1 MYVLWRSMYM
11 NVVGVKISGYKNL
24 SHVQINFNHIT
35 SLVSVNNY
43 GKSNVLTGLVFGFRF
58 IQNSEEEKDRMMSQ
72 NNLKPLNRYNTNEC
86 FSFEVEF
93 SYQEQIIKYGYSFDW
108 NKKEIIEEHLMIRES
123 SQKFTNYIKRNIEA
137 YYKPSL
143 TGACNKNIK
152 IEKNELVINK
162 LKAFDDLFY
171 LDIIK
176 EINQVRMYIDRHF
189 DVSRSYGRLYTY
201 KNEKNNLKY
210 NLANDN
216 NIPMILFEIKK
227 SYPNK
232 YQLIINTFKKLFTN
246 IQSMEILEVEA
257 KMNKD
262 NEDLLFGK
270 FYTIAII
277 DKNIEQPI
285 DFLLMS
291 DGARK
296 ILLVLTNL
304 VLAEINQYSLV
315 AIEEPENSLNPKI
328 LQEYLIILNSFTEH
342 TKIMITSHSPYLV
355 NYLPPENIYLGLP
368 NENGLA
374 VFAKVKD
381 SMVNKVMDDA
391 EKLNMYTGDYLFD
404 LMSGGEEGLKQIEK
418 YVK

>member
-1 MYVLWRSMYM
+1 M

-123 SQKFTNYIKRNIEA
+123 SQKFTNYIKRSIEA

-171 LDIIK
+171 LDVIK

-189 DVSRSYGRLYTY
+189 DVNRSFGRFYIY
-201 KNEKNNLKY
+201 KNEKNDLKY

-216 NIPMILFEIKK
+216 NIPTILFEIKN

-262 NEDLLFGK
+262 DEDLLFGK

-277 DKNIEQPI
+277 DKNIKQPI

-368 NENGLA
+368 NEKGLA
-374 VFAKVKD
+374 DFAKVKD

-418 YVK
+418 YVQ

>member
-1 MYVLWRSMYM
+1 M
-11 NVVGVKISGYKNL
+11 NVIGVKISGYKNL

-43 GKSNVLTGLVFGFRF
+43 GKSNVLTGLIFGFRF

-72 NNLKPLNRYNTNEC
+72 NNLKPLNQYNANEC

-93 SYQEQIIKYGYSFDW
+93 SYQEHLIKYGYSFDW

-123 SQKFTNYIKRNIEA
+123 SQKFTNYIKRSIEA

-176 EINQVRMYIDRHF
+176 EINQVRMYIDKHF
-189 DVSRSYGRLYTY
+189 DVSRSFGRFYIY
-201 KNEKNNLKY
+201 KNEKNDLKY

-216 NIPMILFEIKK
+216 NIPTILFEIKN
-227 SYPNK
+227 SYPKK

-262 NEDLLFGK
+262 DEDLLFGK

-277 DKNIEQPI
+277 DKNIEHPI

-368 NENGLA
+368 NEKGLA
-374 VFAKVKD
+374 VFAKIKD

-404 LMSGGEEGLKQIEK
+404 LMSGGEDGLKQIEK

>member
-1 MYVLWRSMYM
+1 M

-72 NNLKPLNRYNTNEC
+72 NNLKRLNRYNTHEC
-86 FSFEVEF
+86 LSFEVEF

-123 SQKFTNYIKRNIEA
+123 SQKFTNYIKRSIEA

-171 LDIIK
+171 LDVIK

-189 DVSRSYGRLYTY
+189 DVNRSFGRFYIY
-201 KNEKNNLKY
+201 KNEKNDLKY

-216 NIPMILFEIKK
+216 NIPTILFEIKN

-262 NEDLLFGK
+262 DEDLLFGK

-277 DKNIEQPI
+277 DKNIKQPI

-368 NENGLA
+368 NEKGLA
-374 VFAKVKD
+374 IFAKVKD
-381 SMVNKVMDDA
+381 SMVNKLMDDA

-404 LMSGGEEGLKQIEK
+404 LMSGGEDGLKQIEK